1 MAVYVNPFSPPNPL
15 RTLSPPKSEIMNDAT
30 STEPTR
36 DSISAALDVVRAK
49 LQAVHS
55 ASPWHSQQPPP
66 RLVAVS
72 KTKPAETVRWAFESG
87 QRHFGE
93 NYVQELVEKSQDP
106 AVASLDIRW
115 HFIGHLQRNKCN
127 NLASTPGLWMV
138 ETVDS
143 DRLAT
148 ALDNSWKKK
157 QPERRLKIYLQ
168 VNTSGEH
175 SKSGCRPDDV
185 PRLVQ
190 HVQDKCTGL
199 EFCGLMTIGRLGHD
213 YSTGP
218 NPDFE
223 VLVRTKEN
231 LCRQLGLDAGL
242 VELSMGMSADY
253 EHAVAA
259 GSGNVRVGSSIFG
272 TRPAKH

>member
-1 MAVYVNPFSPPNPL
+1 MS
-15 RTLSPPKSEIMNDAT
+15 DAT
-30 STEPTR
+30 PTR
-36 DSISAALDVVRAK
+36 ASVSAALDMVRGK
-49 LQAVHS
+49 LQVAHS
-55 ASPWHSQQPPP
+55 ASTWHSQQPQP

-72 KTKPAETVRWAFESG
+72 KTKPAEMVRWAFESG

-93 NYVQELVEKSQDP
+93 NYVQELLEKSQDP
-106 AVASLDIRW
+106 ALASLDIRW

-127 NLASTPGLWMV
+127 NLTSTPGLWMV

-148 ALDNSWKKK
+148 TLNSSWKKK
-157 QPERRLKIYLQ
+157 QPECKLKVYLQ
-168 VNTSGEH
+168 VNTSSEL
-175 SKSGCRPDDV
+175 SKSGCQPNDV

-190 HVQDKCTGL
+190 HIQDKCTSL

-213 YSTGP
+213 YSMGP

-223 VLVRTKEN
+223 VMVRARED
-231 LCRQLGLDAGL
+231 LCNKLGLDTGQ

-253 EHAVAA
+253 EQAVAA
-259 GSGNVRVGSSIFG
+259 GSGNVRVGSVIFG
-272 TRPAKH
+272 ARAAKH